1 MHDISTITNSTQFDC
16 HCIRLAF
23 PLLPFDY
30 DVNSGPTTFYQRPST
45 ISLSTAVR
53 LTSFNWPSDLALLQ
67 VPESISAH
75 NILTCF
81 RDPSLAHPM
90 QYDLHHSHSIYSFHT
105 AGAMNR
111 SLMKQPLLH
120 HPESPNGLYD
130 DWCDTLRFSWHTTH
144 HILTSVSTPHPM
156 LGTAYNLIQL
166 LLQVLFLMPFFAS
179 EKADHPFAS
188 TLLFLTSDLSRQH
201 FFFYT
206 RSCGSPCLNLR
217 LILFLCVSHN
227 RLVHDPALLRS
238 ICSARSEHIKQVYE
252 PSCTTKPTHLLVS
265 LPHLSASH
273 LLALVFLCII
283 IS

>member
-1 MHDISTITNSTQFDC
+1 MFF
-16 HCIRLAF
+16 LAYYT
-23 PLLPFDY
+23 P
-30 DVNSGPTTFYQRPST
+30 
-45 ISLSTAVR
+45 
-53 LTSFNWPSDLALLQ
+53 
-67 VPESISAH
+67 
-75 NILTCF
+75 
-81 RDPSLAHPM
+81 
-90 QYDLHHSHSIYSFHT
+90 HSHVRVNPAPYARYCIQSDT
-105 AGAMNR
+105 A
-111 SLMKQPLLH
+111 
-120 HPESPNGLYD
+120 
-130 DWCDTLRFSWHTTH
+130 
-144 HILTSVSTPHPM
+144 TSA
-156 LGTAYNLIQL
+156 G
-166 LLQVLFLMPFFAS
+166 LFLMPFFAS